1 MATPTFVLTDE
12 QQLLRSTVRKL
23 AETRGA
29 SEQVR
34 EVMSTDE
41 AVDHAAW
48 TELAQ
53 MGLVGLLVPE
63 EHGGSGSSL
72 VEACI
77 VAEELGRTLLP
88 VPYLSSA
95 VLATTAVLTA
105 GSEEQQAR
113 LLPALAS
120 GERRASLAHLDERGR
135 IDADPGVT
143 ARPDGDDL
151 VLEGTA
157 GYVLDGLG
165 ADVLVVAVVAPG
177 GIELVVV
184 EADAEGVGRDRVEV
198 LDLTRPMATVR
209 FDDVRVDADA
219 RLSAR
224 DGNAALHRAL
234 AAGIVALANEQ
245 VGGARASLEA
255 CLDYARTRKQFGRAI
270 GSFQAIKHRIADL
283 TVEVEAATSAA
294 YHAARVTAAG
304 DAEEAAI
311 AAPLAKSYAS
321 EVYEHVAGESIQI
334 HGGIG
339 FTWEHDAHL
348 FFKRAKASKLLLGSP
363 RQHRRVLGD
372 VLGL

>member
-1 MATPTFVLTDE
+1 MATPTFALTDE
-12 QQLLRSTVRKL
+12 QRLLRDTVRKL
-23 AETRGA
+23 AETRGKG
-29 SEQVR
+29 EQVR
-34 EVMSTDE
+34 HVMSTDE
-41 AVDHAAW
+41 AVDTDAW
-48 TELAQ
+48 TELAD

-63 EHGGSGSSL
+63 EHGGAGSTL

-77 VAEELGRTLLP
+77 VVEELGRTLLP

-95 VLATTAVLTA
+95 ILATTAILAA
-105 GSEEQQAR
+105 GSAAQQTE

-120 GERRASLAHLDERGR
+120 GQRRATLVHLDERGR
-135 IDADPGVT
+135 IDADPGVQ
-143 ARPDGDDL
+143 ARPDGDGLLLDG
-151 VLEGTA
+151 VG
-157 GYVLDGLG
+157 GYVVDGLS
-165 ADVLVVAVVAPG
+165 ADLLVVAVVAPG
-177 GIELVVV
+177 GIELVTVP
-184 EADAEGVGRDRVEV
+184 ADADGVGRERVEV

-209 FDDVRVDADA
+209 FDGVRVDADA
-219 RLSAR
+219 RLSQR

-245 VGGARASLEA
+245 VGGARAVLERA
-255 CLDYARTRKQFGRAI
+255 LDFARTRKQFGRAI
-270 GSFQAIKHRIADL
+270 GSFQAIKHRLADL